1 MIRQPIALIIAGL
14 IALPSYAVPAFAEDP
29 PPFPEFSARRVGV
42 PKAGG
47 GPRIN
52 VSIEPKA
59 DIVAAQPTPDE
70 DADGA
75 PRPYDWFWSDVSP
88 QLAQASAGRL
98 EATMTALQDGERDKR
113 VTAPRLGDM
122 RKITDAY
129 GKDILLATI
138 GTRVSPALVA
148 AIIHVESGGRAD
160 ALSSAGASGLMQLI
174 PATAERFGVE
184 DADDPAD
191 NIKGGVAYL
200 DWLMGEFDHDPVMI
214 LAGYN
219 AGENAVKSHKGVPP
233 YAETRAYVPKV
244 LAAWR
249 VASGLCQ
256 TPPQLITDGC
266 AFVQIPR

>member
-1 MIRQPIALIIAGL
+1 MIRQPVALIVAIL
-14 IALPSYAVPAFAEDP
+14 MALPSYAVPAFAEDP
-29 PPFPEFSARRVGV
+29 PPFPEFSARRVSI
-42 PKAGG
+42 PKPGG
-47 GPRIN
+47 GPRIKIQ
-52 VSIEPKA
+52 IEPQA
-59 DIVAAQPTPDE
+59 ETVASVPAPAE
-70 DADGA
+70 DADLA
-75 PRPYDWFWSDVSP
+75 PLPYEWFWSAVSP
-88 QLAQASAGRL
+88 QLDAASAGRL

-174 PATAERFGVE
+174 PATAERFGVK
-184 DADDPAD
+184 DTGNPAD

-200 DWLMGEFDHDPVMI
+200 DWLTGEFDYDPVMI

-233 YAETRAYVPKV
+233 FAETRAYVPKV